1 MATVYYPQ
9 FDCYEI
15 DTDGRRVPVVS
26 ITLTTYNV
34 TTSSAIGT
42 ASVNASGVVAQGSVT
57 ATAGDVIRFSHAS
70 YPEVFLLTLAATQA
84 GAYTVENGLA
94 YMMENQGDAVTSTQ
108 VDIYAQDID
117 NPDVAPWLIGSGA
130 SGTTVEVPYQ
140 SLVAKNLR
148 LFPVSSADT
157 LQRAAVDFNSSNY
170 EDVAITAAT
179 ETMDTADDS
188 WESVRRNYLDTA
200 FEAYDTRASRPLF
213 DHFQS
218 RNTTGTALETLHL
231 YNAPRD
237 TFKVNG
243 DTIVGEYTGKLAANA
258 NDKYVYLK
266 FAGTTILDTGTDI
279 DPALGNNKKW
289 RIHFTITRKSTS
301 VVRYGVD
308 FHVYGYDPYC
318 TEGEITGL
326 DLPDIGGLSAG
337 TGYDLKLDITTSDA
351 AGDAT
356 LTLANARFVNAPLAP
371 IVSTSM
377 WAYYEADSFNGSGVA
392 LPSDGANIST
402 SWQDLSGN
410 ARHATVS
417 GSPTFETNELNG
429 LAAVR
434 LGADSND
441 YFTIPDMSALS
452 TAVTVFIVQKVND
465 VTTNAG
471 HKMGSYSGND
481 SYYPYEPDTP
491 DGIYDSIGSSDRKTC
506 GPSEVTITSWHV
518 THVQSASN
526 NWNLWQNGM
535 LVHNDTS
542 HTVGCSST
550 PYIGFNGAAYMKAD
564 IAAIYIY
571 SNNMSALNAA
581 KQYRYLAQKWGV

>member
-9 FDCYEI
+9 FDCYKI
-15 DTDGRRVPVVS
+15 DADGRRVPVVS

-34 TTSSAIGT
+34 TTASAIGT
-42 ASVNASGVVAQGSVT
+42 VSVSAEGVVAQGSVT
-57 ATAGDVIRFSHAS
+57 ATAGNVIRFSHAS
-70 YPEVFLLTLAATQA
+70 YPEVFLMTLAATQI

-94 YMMENQGDAVTSTQ
+94 YMMENLGDAVTSTQ

-117 NPDVAPWLIGSGA
+117 NPDVAPWVIGSGA

-148 LFPVSSADT
+148 LFPVSSADA
-157 LQRAAVDFNSSNY
+157 LQQAVVNFNSSNY
-170 EDVAITAAT
+170 EDVAISAT
-179 ETMDTADDS
+179 PDTMATADDS
-188 WESVRRNYLDTA
+188 WESVRRNYGDTA

-218 RNTTGTALETLHL
+218 RNTTSTSAETLHL
-231 YNAPRD
+231 FNINRG
-237 TFKVNG
+237 TFEVNG

-258 NDKYVYLK
+258 NEKYIYLK

-308 FHVYGYDPYC
+308 FHVYGYDPFC

-326 DLPDIGGLSAG
+326 DLPDIGGISAG
-337 TGYDLKLDITTSDA
+337 TAYDLKLDVTTPDA
-351 AGDAT
+351 AGDCT

-371 IVSTSM
+371 IVTSSL
-377 WAYYEADSFNGSGVA
+377 WAYFEADQYKGAGVA
-392 LPSDGANIST
+392 LPSDGSNLT
-402 SWQDLSGN
+402 TGWQDLSGN
-410 ARHATVS
+410 GRHLTVN
-417 GSPTFETNELNG
+417 GTPTFETNELNG
-429 LAAVR
+429 LPVVR

-441 YFTIPDMSALS
+441 YFAGVDMSALTS
-452 TAVTVFIVQKVND
+452 GTIFIVQKVTD
-465 VTTNAG
+465 VSTNAG
-471 HKMGSYSGND
+471 HKLGSYSGND
-481 SYYPYEPDTP
+481 SYYPYTPDTP
-491 DGIYDSIGSSDRKTC
+491 DGIYDAFGSSDRKTC
-506 GPSEVTITSWHV
+506 GQSEVTITTWHV
-518 THVQSASN
+518 THVQSATN
-526 NWNLWQNGM
+526 NWNMWQNGM

-542 HTVGCSST
+542 HTVGFSST
-550 PYIGFNGAAYMKAD
+550 PYFGFNGAAYMKAD
-564 IAAIYIY
+564 IAAIYIF

-581 KQYRYLAQKWGV
+581 KQYRYIAQKWGV